1 MSGTI
6 KTTSKLRPKRDLFRM
21 VRPLNREKKK
31 ATKEKKAEKEE
42 RKTPEK

>member
-1 MSGTI
+1 
-6 KTTSKLRPKRDLFRM
+6 M

-31 ATKEKKAEKEE
+31 VTKEKKAEKEE